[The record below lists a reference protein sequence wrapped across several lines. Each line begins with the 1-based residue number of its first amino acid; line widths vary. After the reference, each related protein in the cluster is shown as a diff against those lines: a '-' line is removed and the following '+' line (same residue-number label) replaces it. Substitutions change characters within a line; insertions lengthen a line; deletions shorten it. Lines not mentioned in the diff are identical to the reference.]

1 MQKVDLEPYIVE
13 HNQELS
19 DTKAAKVADGA
30 HQLFDFGDNEVTK
43 SEINYE

>member
-1 MQKVDLEPYIVE
+1 MIKNGKHPGQQEVSPFMQKVDLEPYIVE

-30 HQLFDFGDNEVTK
+30 H
-43 SEINYE
+43 